1 MLTSVLQNTVEDL
14 LAIGVASL
22 AGYISVL
29 GLPQKR
35 AAAKEKLEKVAGNF
49 AKVCQFALETDQLQ
63 NPSAVRSVKKASA
76 QKQIWDFAQLS
87 CVLCTELAPDCSQV
101 ALAVASQDCLFDW
114 IICRFLQMAS
124 SLALLASACLCCPAA
139 VCARLSA

>member
-1 MLTSVLQNTVEDL
+1 MVRRLSIFVLPFMSQLLTCCSGAGAFGIVLTSVLQNTVEDL

-49 AKVCQFALETDQLQ
+49 AKVCQISPSIGLQ
-63 NPSAVRSVKKASA
+63 
-76 QKQIWDFAQLS
+76 
-87 CVLCTELAPDCSQV
+87 
-101 ALAVASQDCLFDW
+101 
-114 IICRFLQMAS
+114 
-124 SLALLASACLCCPAA
+124 
-139 VCARLSA
+139 

>member
-1 MLTSVLQNTVEDL
+1 MFLTCCSGAGAFGIVLTSVLQNTVEDL

-49 AKVCQFALETDQLQ
+49 AKVCQLL
-63 NPSAVRSVKKASA
+63 S
-76 QKQIWDFAQLS
+76 KQIS
-87 CVLCTELAPDCSQV
+87 S
-101 ALAVASQDCLFDW
+101 S
-114 IICRFLQMAS
+114 IGRRLQ
-124 SLALLASACLCCPAA
+124 
-139 VCARLSA
+139 